1 MNCMKCG
8 REISADSVFCDDCL
22 AVMEKYP
29 VKKDTPVQFPKRD
42 VEEAAKKAAR
52 RRTATPEEMI
62 ARMRVVIRRQSLLLV
77 LLAAALAVFAWLY
90 FTNPQ
95 INNKPTDNPI
105 GQNYTVDTTVSTGTG
120 NVSRETNPTTTG
132 AANP

>member
-1 MNCMKCG
+1 MNCIKCG
-8 REISADSVFCDDCL
+8 REIDENAVFCADCL

-52 RRTATPEEMI
+52 RRTVTPEEMI
-62 ARMRVVIRRQSLLLV
+62 SRMRVVIRRQNLLLI
-77 LLAAALAVFAWLY
+77 LLAAALAVFVWLY

-95 INNKPTDNPI
+95 LVPKNEDAPI
-105 GQNYTVDTTVSTGTG
+105 GQNYTVDTTVNTGNG